1 MSRLD
6 QKEYERITKLEV
18 KLESMNETMMRIEKN
33 LERNHSNYMVR
44 TEVIEMF
51 KLRDREIEDLKQEQ
65 EKNDA
70 NKKAHISI
78 WISGLSLAVL
88 LLFNILNFLK

>member
-1 MSRLD
+1 ME

-18 KLESMNETMMRIEKN
+18 KIESMNETMMRIEKN

-51 KLRDREIEDLKQEQ
+51 KLRDREIADLKQEQ
-65 EKNDA
+65 EKLDS
-70 NKKAHISI
+70 NKKAHISM

-88 LLFNILNFLK
+88 LLFNILNFFK